1 MPQAE
6 RLGTAWERLCNQGVA
21 GSIPVRST
29 WYINALQW
37 FLLLGFFLSWKSVVS
52 FVAINVR
59 RLALQQHD
67 IRLRV
72 NLQI

>member
-1 MPQAE
+1 
-6 RLGTAWERLCNQGVA
+6 
-21 GSIPVRST
+21 
-29 WYINALQW
+29 
-37 FLLLGFFLSWKSVVS
+37 VS